1 MKTRGLIIFLLA
13 INFSIAAPARAD
25 MQTLYLHTSPLDAR
39 RCANDYSDDE
49 LADLIAQGEDGYEP
63 DDCPLLA
70 NPLTGPMLHFFCQ
83 PDDEDWTRF
92 RATPNLIYAIAA
104 TTRWNFPTQTRLEL
118 FEADGTLIA
127 QNDHYAGKDALIWWW
142 NTGAARMVY
151 VRVTEINQRAECGN
165 DQYTLTLRSFT
176 EPPQ

>member
-70 NPLTGPMLHFFCQ
+70 NPLTGPMLHF
-83 PDDEDWTRF
+83 
-92 RATPNLIYAIAA
+92 
-104 TTRWNFPTQTRLEL
+104 
-118 FEADGTLIA
+118 
-127 QNDHYAGKDALIWWW
+127 
-142 NTGAARMVY
+142 
-151 VRVTEINQRAECGN
+151 
-165 DQYTLTLRSFT
+165 
-176 EPPQ
+176 